1 MNHTDSA
8 AISICTSAPIDKE
21 EPHLD
26 SFLGRLKLLNN
37 QANDL
42 KKSLVGALER
52 YNGGE
57 PEDSCTL
64 DLSNNVSFS
73 FTRHSL
79 DNQLDALEETLGEMK
94 KGLSALNKIM

>member
-1 MNHTDSA
+1 MNHTGPIP
-8 AISICTSAPIDKE
+8 ISTSAPIDKE
-21 EPHLD
+21 ATHLD
-26 SFLGRLKLLNN
+26 AFLSRLRELNS

-42 KKSLVGALER
+42 QKSLIGALER

-64 DLSNNVSFS
+64 DLSNNLSFS

-79 DNQLDALEETLGEMK
+79 DKQLDTLEETLGEMK